1 MPAILYIVKPQHL
14 LYNSIMSA
22 KNESS
27 VIATNKKAY
36 HDYFI
41 EETYEAGIVLEGSE
55 VKSLR
60 AHNVSFVDSYVRI
73 EGYNVYV
80 VNLHISPYEKG
91 SFYNPPAKR
100 ERRLLLTKREIN
112 KLRAMVERKG
122 YTLVPTKLYFKQSLV
137 KVEVGVAKGKH
148 TYDKREDLRKKSI
161 EENNRRYED

>member
-1 MPAILYIVKPQHL
+1 M
-14 LYNSIMSA
+14 A
-22 KNESS
+22 KEQGNT
-27 VIATNKKAY
+27 IATNKKAY

-60 AHNVSFVDSYVRI
+60 LHNVSFVDSYVRI
-73 EGYNVYV
+73 EGNLVTL

-100 ERRLLLTKREIN
+100 DRALLLKKREIN
-112 KLRAMVERKG
+112 RLKAMVERKG
-122 YTLVPTKLYFKQSLV
+122 YTLVPTRLYFKQALV

-148 TYDKREDLRKKSI
+148 TYDKREDARKKQI
-161 EENNRRYED
+161 EKDNRKYEM

>member
-1 MPAILYIVKPQHL
+1 MKQ
-14 LYNSIMSA
+14 
-22 KNESS
+22 KNDGSL
-27 VIATNKKAY
+27 IATNKKAY
-36 HDYFI
+36 HDYFV

-60 AHNVSFVDSYVRI
+60 LHNVSFVDSYVRI
-73 EGYNVYV
+73 DGYNVFV

-122 YTLVPTKLYFKQSLV
+122 YTIVATKIYLKHSLV
-137 KVEVGVAKGKH
+137 KFEIGLARGKH
-148 TYDKREDLRKKSI
+148 NYDKRQSLKEKQLDR
-161 EENNRRYED
+161 EARRAVQGD

>member
-1 MPAILYIVKPQHL
+1 MKKKTEG
-14 LYNSIMSA
+14 NT
-22 KNESS
+22 
-27 VIATNKKAY
+27 IATNKKAY

-60 AHNVSFVDSYVRI
+60 LHNVSFVDSYVRI
-73 EGYNVYV
+73 EGYDVFV

-100 ERRLLLTKREIN
+100 ERRLLLHKREIN

-122 YTLVPTKLYFKQSLV
+122 YTLVPTRLYFKQAMV

-161 EENNRRYED
+161 EEDNRRYMD

>member
-1 MPAILYIVKPQHL
+1 M
-14 LYNSIMSA
+14 A
-22 KNESS
+22 KEQGN

-41 EETYEAGIVLEGSE
+41 EDTYEAGIVLEGSE

-60 AHNVSFVDSYVRI
+60 LHNVSFVDSYVRI
-73 EGYNVYV
+73 DGTKVTL

-100 ERRLLLTKREIN
+100 DRALLLTKREIN
-112 KLRAMVERKG
+112 RLRAMVERKG
-122 YTLVPTKLYFKQSLV
+122 YTLVPTKLYFKQALV

-148 TYDKREDLRKKSI
+148 TYDKREDARKKQI
-161 EENNRRYED
+161 EKDNRKYED

>member
-1 MPAILYIVKPQHL
+1 MGKDQS
-14 LYNSIMSA
+14 N
-22 KNESS
+22 

-41 EETYEAGIVLEGSE
+41 DETYEAGIVLEGSE

-60 AHNVSFVDSYVRI
+60 LHNVSFVDSYVKI
-73 EGYNVYV
+73 DGTKVTL

-91 SFYNPPAKR
+91 SFYNPPSKR
-100 ERRLLLTKREIN
+100 DRALLLKKRAIN
-112 KLRAMVERKG
+112 KLKALVERKG

-148 TYDKREDLRKKSI
+148 TYDKREDARKKQI
-161 EENNRRYED
+161 EKDNRHYEG

>member
-1 MPAILYIVKPQHL
+1 MKQ
-14 LYNSIMSA
+14 
-22 KNESS
+22 KNDGSL
-27 VIATNKKAY
+27 IATNKKAY

-60 AHNVSFVDSYVRI
+60 LHNVNFVDSYVRI
-73 EGYNVYV
+73 DGYNVFV

-122 YTLVPTKLYFKQSLV
+122 YTLVPTKLYFKQALV

-148 TYDKREDLRKKSI
+148 TYDKREDLRKKAI